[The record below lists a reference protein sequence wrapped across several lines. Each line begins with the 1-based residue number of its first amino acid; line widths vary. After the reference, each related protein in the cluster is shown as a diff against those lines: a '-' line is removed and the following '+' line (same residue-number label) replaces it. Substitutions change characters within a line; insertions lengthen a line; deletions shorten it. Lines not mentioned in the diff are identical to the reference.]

1 MPKSKIE
8 ESVEI
13 TACLDL
19 NTKVI
24 AIDGDGAAKIT
35 FTTSAEELAKVLT
48 VFTKFHKR
56 RISLKLKGLPEDI
69 QSAGRNKDAK
79 TYR

>member
-1 MPKSKIE
+1 LKEAEVVIE
-8 ESVEI
+8 
-13 TACLDL
+13 ACLDL

-35 FTTSAEELAKVLT
+35 FTTSAQELAKVLT
-48 VFTKFHKR
+48 VFARFHKR
-56 RISLKLKGLPEDI
+56 RIQLRLKGLTEDYKN
-69 QSAGRNKDAK
+69 AGRNKEGK

>member
-1 MPKSKIE
+1 MKE
-8 ESVEI
+8 EKVEI
-13 TACLDL
+13 TASLDL

-35 FTTSAEELAKVLT
+35 FTTSAQELAKVLT
-48 VFTKFHKR
+48 AFSKFHKR
-56 RISLKLKGLPEDI
+56 RIKLILEGLTEDK
-69 QSAGRNKDAK
+69 QSAGQITKGK